1 MIFEQHQNY
10 SNLPLTK
17 LSLKQTFGIFFKF
30 CHESSFFTSVSQ
42 ASSRGLSS
50 RATQR
55 TCLCNMQDEPS
66 LQSAPG
72 LIFINQKSIVKTE
85 IHPKLNPVAF
95 VDVSS
100 GRKYLTASTMRSS
113 KIETIDGIE
122 YQVVIRD
129 ITADSHPAFTG
140 EKRFVDTAGRV
151 EKFQSKF
158 SRRR

>member
-1 MIFEQHQNY
+1 
-10 SNLPLTK
+10 
-17 LSLKQTFGIFFKF
+17 
-30 CHESSFFTSVSQ
+30 
-42 ASSRGLSS
+42 
-50 RATQR
+50 
-55 TCLCNMQDEPS
+55 MQDEPS
-66 LQSAPG
+66 LQSAPR

-100 GRKYLTASTMRSS
+100 GRKYLTVSTMRSS
-113 KIETIDGIE
+113 KVETIGDIE